1 MSEVSENA
9 SPKDVKP
16 ADGAKSDNVKT
27 DGAKSLSEDQRN
39 ELRKKMKSNRQA
51 QIAQRKKKSSQK
63 SKPLTPIY
71 YCDAADCLTI
81 MSETEVKTCPICR
94 SFHYCSKEC
103 QVKNWTTHKSLCGK
117 NVTEESK
124 AKLVLYHKASDAAEE
139 LYQFFKEGNYITVM
153 HEALPAPASIFASLA
168 EEKTNVLHYRMYLK
182 QNLFTTSNLSGFGNL
197 APKIQAS
204 MDAYSDKQIYVIT
217 LIFDRLKNQGNTDAV
232 VRLFIANEIG
242 EQMAAPSI
250 DGKIS
255 KQVIKYKRK

>member
-9 SPKDVKP
+9 KP
-16 ADGAKSDNVKT
+16 ADGAKT
-27 DGAKSLSEDQRN
+27 LSEDQRN

-81 MSETEVKTCPICR
+81 MSKDEVKTCPICR

-103 QVKNWTTHKSLCGK
+103 QVKSWVSHKNLCGK
-117 NVTEESK
+117 NITEESR
-124 AKLVLYHKASDAAEE
+124 AKLELYHKASGAAEE

-153 HEALPAPASIFASLA
+153 HEDLPAPASIFASLA

-197 APKIQAS
+197 ASKIQAG
-204 MDAYSDKQIYVIT
+204 MDAYPDKQIYCLTV
-217 LIFDRLKNQGNTDAV
+217 IFDRLKNQGNTEAV
-232 VRLFIANEIG
+232 VRLFVADEIG
-242 EQMAAPSI
+242 EKMSAPSV